1 MNGWTMIWVTAASAL
16 PNYRLSVRF
25 SDGAEGEVDL
35 HDFIVKDS
43 RSIVRSLTDPALF
56 EALRVDLDTVVWP
69 NGFDLA
75 PEFLRARLT
84 NAV

>member
-35 HDFIVKDS
+35 RDFIVKDS
-43 RSIVRSLTDPALF
+43 RSIVRSLTKPALF
-56 EALRVDLDTVVWP
+56 EALRVDLDAVVWP

-84 NAV
+84 SAV